1 MKVLPSSNETVFASS
16 FGIYIYINKLIKA
29 EAESF
34 LESFFL
40 DYAIYIYIYTLY
52 IYIYMYICLYIVYSC
67 IYIYTYLYISICV
80 YLCIY
85 INEQLS
91 LNKIRIRTIKTLCSD
106 LWLFCKSILNPL
118 VKKIC

>member
-40 DYAIYIYIYTLY
+40 DYLIYIYIYIYIYVYVHMYIYTVYSY
-52 IYIYMYICLYIVYSC
+52 IYIYIH
-67 IYIYTYLYISICV
+67 IYIYLYVISV
-80 YLCIY
+80 YAY
-85 INEQLS
+85 KWTTVTE
-91 LNKIRIRTIKTLCSD
+91 
-106 LWLFCKSILNPL
+106 
-118 VKKIC
+118 

>member
-40 DYAIYIYIYTLY
+40 DYLI
-52 IYIYMYICLYIVYSC
+52 
-67 IYIYTYLYISICV
+67 
-80 YLCIY
+80 
-85 INEQLS
+85 
-91 LNKIRIRTIKTLCSD
+91 
-106 LWLFCKSILNPL
+106 
-118 VKKIC
+118 